1 MTTDTDTT
9 EINRIRAMLL
19 ELALRQDELAAQ
31 ELAATP
37 YWATAPETVA
47 GHRDAAEA
55 LRAAADLL
63 LAG

>member
-1 MTTDTDTT
+1 MKTDTDTT
-9 EINRIRAMLL
+9 AVNRIRALL
-19 ELALRQDELAAQ
+19 LDLAHREDELAAQ

-37 YWATAPETVA
+37 YWASAPATVA